1 MNSMN
6 KMFTIAF
13 TGLLILAGLSSRAQ
27 KSFSEGSIVYNV
39 TIQTGSASNT
49 ATNTVYI
56 KGNNSRTEMIST
68 LGNEITIYNSKTG
81 NSVILKEFSGQKLM
95 IRLTKENW
103 DSKNSQ
109 YRNINFNTT
118 GETKVISGYNCK
130 KATAKL
136 EDGKTLTVYY
146 TTDVTV
152 QNKQYDATFT
162 NLPGLPLEYE
172 IETGKLKFNYTVSKI
187 SFDAV
192 PVAKFDFPTTGY
204 RVMTYEENQQ
214 MKKGN

>member
-1 MNSMN
+1 MN

-13 TGLLILAGLSSRAQ
+13 SGLLILAGFNSQAQ

-39 TIQTGSASNT
+39 IIQTGTASNT

-152 QNKQYDATFT
+152 QNKQYDATFA

>member
-1 MNSMN
+1 
-6 KMFTIAF
+6 
-13 TGLLILAGLSSRAQ
+13 
-27 KSFSEGSIVYNV
+27 
-39 TIQTGSASNT
+39 
-49 ATNTVYI
+49 
-56 KGNNSRTEMIST
+56 
-68 LGNEITIYNSKTG
+68 
-81 NSVILKEFSGQKLM
+81 M

-103 DSKNSQ
+103 DSKNNM
-109 YRNINFNTT
+109 YKNISFTTT
-118 GETKVISGYNCK
+118 GETKTISGYNCK

-146 TTDVTV
+146 TTDISL
-152 QNKQYDATFT
+152 QNKQYDATFA

-172 IETGKLKFNYTVSKI
+172 IETGKLKFNYSLSKI

-192 PVAKFDFPTTGY
+192 PLAKFDFPTTGY

>member
-1 MNSMN
+1 M
-6 KMFTIAF
+6 KKIITIISSF
-13 TGLLILAGLSSRAQ
+13 LLVLAGFNGYTQ
-27 KSFSEGSIVYNV
+27 KSLNDGTLVYDVSIK
-39 TIQTGSASNT
+39 TGATTNS

-68 LGNEITIYNSKTG
+68 LGNETTIYNSKSG
-81 NSVILKEFSGQKLM
+81 SAVILKEFSGQKLM
-95 IRLTKENW
+95 IRLTKEDW
-103 DSKNSQ
+103 DSKNSL
-109 YRNINFNTT
+109 YKNISFITT

-136 EDGKTLTVYY
+136 EDGKMLTVYY
-146 TTDVTV
+146 TTEIAIP
-152 QNKQYDATFT
+152 NKQYDATFA

-172 IETGKLKFNYTVSKI
+172 IETGKLRFSYTVSKI
-187 SFDAV
+187 NFDVV
-192 PVAKFDFPTTGY
+192 PLAKFDFPTAGY

>member
-1 MNSMN
+1 MN

-13 TGLLILAGLSSRAQ
+13 TGLLILAGFGSQAQ

-39 TIQTGSASNT
+39 TIQTGTASNT

-103 DSKNSQ
+103 DSKNSL
-109 YRNINFNTT
+109 YKNISFNST

-146 TTDVTV
+146 TTDITV
-152 QNKQYDATFT
+152 QNKQYDATFA

-192 PVAKFDFPTTGY
+192 PIAKFDFPTAGY